1 MLSDFM
7 AAKRGSM
14 MKRVKIGAT
23 IVFLVV
29 AIYFTISYG
38 IFWFTKPSADA
49 QLKFSES
56 PSVEQN
62 IAEPKLLPH
71 ESVVI
76 QNMQESVCKHASC
89 KNQGQLYPELDDS
102 LADFIVT
109 NDEDAPLAQ
118 VVAEEQPLFVMN
130 ADTMQDKKILAVDA
144 YGFIKMPKELL
155 LHGYQID
162 QDTRD
167 VIKILVG
174 NDLDEFVRLILQSNN
189 NIVSKD
195 ACRSC
200 GMHAFFKKVIK
211 DEPLD
216 TDEIVILQ
224 QALANL
230 SKFVEKMRSL
240 SPHTAIMR
248 AEQYSALQDLNKSQI
263 VKNNLKIQA
272 RKASTTAA
280 LKKLQAI
287 KYNR

>member
-1 MLSDFM
+1 MVSDFM
-7 AAKRGSM
+7 ATKRGNI
-14 MKRVKIGAT
+14 MKRIKIGAA
-23 IVFLVV
+23 IIFLAV
-29 AIYFTISYG
+29 AIYFIMSYG
-38 IFWFTKPSADA
+38 IFWITKPSLDA
-49 QLKFSES
+49 QLDLSKAQSI
-56 PSVEQN
+56 EQN
-62 IAEPKLLPH
+62 LDKSKALSN

-76 QNMQESVCKHASC
+76 QNMQGSTCKHASC
-89 KNQGQLYPELDDS
+89 QNQVQSHAVLDDS
-102 LADFIVT
+102 LYDFVIT
-109 NDEDAPLAQ
+109 SEQNAPLAQ
-118 VVAEEQPLFVMN
+118 IVADKQPIFVMN
-130 ADTMQDKKILAVDA
+130 ADNVRDEKLLSVDA
-144 YGFIKMPKELL
+144 YSFVTMPKALL
-155 LHGYQID
+155 IDGYQID

-167 VIKILVG
+167 AIKILVG

-216 TDEIVILQ
+216 ADEIVVLQ

-230 SKFVEKMRSL
+230 YRFVEKMRSL
-240 SPHTAIMR
+240 SSHTFIMR
-248 AEQYSALQDLNKSQI
+248 TEQYSALQDLNKSQI